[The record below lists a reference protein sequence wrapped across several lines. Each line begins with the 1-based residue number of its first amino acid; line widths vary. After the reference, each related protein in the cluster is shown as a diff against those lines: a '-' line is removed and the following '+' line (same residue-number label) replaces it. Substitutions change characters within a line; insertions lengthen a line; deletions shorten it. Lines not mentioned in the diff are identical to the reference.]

1 MRWQE
6 ATSTMLKTLVG
17 KDRIGL
23 ITDVDG
29 TISPI
34 VPDPD
39 AARVTPRSRE
49 LLHQLHDHLAL
60 VAVITGRATA
70 DVQSM
75 VGLPDLVYIG
85 NHGMERWE
93 DGRVE
98 VMPEVAAFRPA
109 IEAALAE
116 ARHHHQPGMIFQDK
130 GATVSVHYR
139 KVADPQRIK
148 TGLVPVL
155 EEIAARHGLESF
167 SGRMVFEIRPPIEAN
182 KGTAFRYLVESYRLE
197 GALYLGDDTTDVDA
211 MQAARD
217 LREGGQCYAL
227 AVGVESEGTPPT
239 VRENAD
245 LLAAGVP
252 GVEAFLEWLLGAVEL
267 KNPRR

>member
-6 ATSTMLKTLVG
+6 ATSTTLKTLIG
-17 KDRIGL
+17 KERIGL

-39 AARVTPRSRE
+39 AAQVTPRSRE
-49 LLHQLHDHLAL
+49 LLHQLHDQLAL
-60 VAVITGRATA
+60 VAVITGRAAA
-70 DVQSM
+70 DVQAR
-75 VGLPDLVYIG
+75 VGLGELVYIG

-93 DGRVE
+93 NGRVE
-98 VMPEVAAFRPA
+98 VMPEAAAFRPA

-116 ARHHHQPGMIFQDK
+116 AHPLQQPGMIIEDK

-139 KVADPQRIK
+139 KVADPERIK
-148 TGLVPVL
+148 AELVPL
-155 EEIAARHGLESF
+155 MEAISARHGLESF

-182 KGTAFRYLVESYRLE
+182 KGTAFRYLVESHRLD
-197 GALYLGDDTTDVDA
+197 GALFLGDDTTDVDA
-211 MQAARD
+211 MRAARE
-217 LREGGQCYAL
+217 LREKGLCYAL

-252 GVEAFLEWLLGAVEL
+252 GVEDFLEWLVGAVI
-267 KNPRR
+267 R

>member
-6 ATSTMLKTLVG
+6 ATSTTLKTLAG

-39 AARVTPRSRE
+39 AAQVTPRSRE
-49 LLHQLHDHLAL
+49 LLRQLHDHLAL
-60 VAVITGRATA
+60 TAVITGRAAA
-70 DVQSM
+70 DVQAR
-75 VGLPDLVYIG
+75 VGLPELVYVG

-93 DGRVE
+93 NGRVE

-116 ARHHHQPGMIFQDK
+116 VRPHLQPGMFFEDK

-139 KVADPQRIK
+139 QAADPPQI
-148 TGLVPVL
+148 TAALTPIM
-155 EEIAARHGLESF
+155 EQIAARHGLGFF
-167 SGRMVFEIRPPIEAN
+167 SGRMVFEIRPPIDAN
-182 KGTAFRYLVESYRLE
+182 KGTAFRYLVETHRLD

-211 MQAARD
+211 LRAARE
-217 LREGGQCYAL
+217 LREGGRCYAL
-227 AVGVESEGTPPT
+227 AVGVESEGMPPA
-239 VRENAD
+239 VREHAD
-245 LLAAGVP
+245 LLAAGIP
-252 GVEAFLEWLLGAVEL
+252 GVEDFLEWLLNAVAG
-267 KNPRR
+267 